1 MLSSRKGTAIPVQ
14 EGDIRVSNPAH
25 HPENPTASQV
35 SERELLKLARYLQ
48 GHIEGQINLA
58 DTKAELTL
66 TADAFIGAI
75 IFSLNRDVLLSAFG
89 NAQPLIDQIIALCA
103 LLTLG
108 ALLMS
113 ILFALFVALP
123 RLSFAG
129 TTPSIFYFGYIA
141 RQNKDEQDF
150 VQEFLLGKTNKDGE
164 RQGLTTEQMSRF
176 ILHNAYANAKIAA
189 VKFAR
194 IRWSLLFLISTIVL
208 IAINGGLLAL
218 R

>member
-1 MLSSRKGTAIPVQ
+1 MSEL
-14 EGDIRVSNPAH
+14 AH
-25 HPENPTASQV
+25 HSENQAASQV
-35 SERELLKLARYLQ
+35 SEKEVLKLARYLQ
-48 GHIEGQINLA
+48 EHIEGQINLA

-75 IFSLNRDVLLSAFG
+75 IFSLNRDALLSAFG
-89 NAQPLIDQIIALCA
+89 NHPLIDQIIALCA

-150 VQEFLLGKTNKDGE
+150 VEEFLYGKADKDGK
-164 RQGLTTEQMSRF
+164 RQGLATEQVSKF
-176 ILHNAYANAKIAA
+176 ILHNAYAKAKIAA

-208 IAINGGLLAL
+208 IAINGSLLMV

>member
-1 MLSSRKGTAIPVQ
+1 MSDSTQSPESQ
-14 EGDIRVSNPAH
+14 PAPH
-25 HPENPTASQV
+25 V
-35 SERELLKLARYLQ
+35 SEKELLKLARYLQ
-48 GHIEGQINLA
+48 EHIEGQINLA

-75 IFSLNRDVLLSAFG
+75 IFSLNRDALLSAFG
-89 NAQPLIDQIIALCA
+89 NGHPLIDQIIALCA
-103 LLTLG
+103 VLAFG
-108 ALLMS
+108 ALLLS

-141 RQNKDEQDF
+141 RQNKNEEDF
-150 VQEFLLGKTNKDGE
+150 VQEFLLGKADKAGV
-164 RQGLTTEQMSRF
+164 RPGLTSEQVSRF

-208 IAINGGLLAL
+208 MAINGVLLVL